1 MPAIT
6 KAAERGNFIRCIR
19 GGGCR
24 WATISI
30 TASGLRAPGKHMLFV
45 LLGVLLIILNL
56 ANIGPFGAWN
66 WEFFGDL
73 WKFTVPFILAAA
85 WWIWSD
91 VSGLNKRREMERME
105 QRKKDRRKE
114 RSEEHTSEL
123 QSLRHL

>member
-1 MPAIT
+1 
-6 KAAERGNFIRCIR
+6 
-19 GGGCR
+19 
-24 WATISI
+24 
-30 TASGLRAPGKHMLFV
+30 MLFV
-45 LLGVLLIILNL
+45 LLGVVLIILNL

-66 WEFFGDL
+66 WECFGDL

-114 RSEEHTSEL
+114 NL
-123 QSLRHL
+123 VSLGMDTRARRKAQKQQQR